1 MLAKDGSVVW
11 LRDIVSVIVENDKP
25 VQLRG
30 IMIDISSRKK
40 AEEALNERTEQLV
53 DLSTHLQNVREDERL
68 NIAREIHD
76 ELGQQLTGLKMD
88 IAWLMKKTE
97 HQDPA
102 IKAKF
107 NDTLSL
113 VDATVRSI
121 RRIATELRPSI
132 IDDLG
137 LNAAMEWLVS
147 EFNSRQHIDIR
158 YEIDF
163 DDKNINPDISIGL
176 FRILQES
183 LTNIARHAN
192 AKTALITIEKLK
204 DTARLT
210 IQDDGIGFDTTVKQ
224 NKVSFGLLGIK
235 ERTGMMHGEC
245 SIVSAPGK
253 GTTIE
258 VKIPLDQTI
267 K

>member
-1 MLAKDGSVVW
+1 
-11 LRDIVSVIVENDKP
+11 
-25 VQLRG
+25 
-30 IMIDISSRKK
+30 
-40 AEEALNERTEQLV
+40 
-53 DLSTHLQNVREDERL
+53 
-68 NIAREIHD
+68 
-76 ELGQQLTGLKMD
+76 
-88 IAWLMKKTE
+88 MKKTE